1 MMKGKCQW
9 HNEDCDRT
17 IECMEC
23 ERFPDNEDKPNFM
36 AEPKKVTVYEY
47 GCPMCPACGEP
58 PYDDERCYF
67 CGQRYIDERKPE
79 RPTLRGAHYL
89 DGTDEAVCDKCS
101 APQSLWRFVAHG
113 DGPKVYR
120 NTYNCQCG
128 QCITATHQRNGGAV
142 W

>member
-9 HNEDCDRT
+9 HEEDCDRT

-23 ERFPDNEDKPNFM
+23 ERFPDNADKPNFT
-36 AEPKKVTVYEY
+36 AEPKKVTEYEY

-58 PYDDERCYF
+58 TYDDERCHF

-79 RPTLRGAHYL
+79 PPIIRGAHL
-89 DGTDEAVCDKCS
+89 SDDESYAICDKCGATS
-101 APQSLWRFVAHG
+101 DSWKFVAHG
-113 DGPKVYR
+113 DGPKHYS
-120 NTYNCQCG
+120 NTYNCKCG
-128 QCITATHQRNGGAV
+128 QCITVKYRRVGAT